1 MRDSGRLFFTTRYC
15 RELFDPTLAKVIEGW
30 DNIHTFLNTDLD
42 LRGFFTQ
49 GTVVTPTFTTG
60 IVVALLFDK
69 FRTCQI
75 PYQRADTWGLVRL
88 DAGVRRAI
96 VFVSL
101 RVTRA
106 AINYSPAHSA
116 GLSHPA
122 NHARLLYSC
131 RCSVDV

>member
-1 MRDSGRLFFTTRYC
+1 MFGER
-15 RELFDPTLAKVIEGW
+15 AKY
-30 DNIHTFLNTDLD
+30 
-42 LRGFFTQ
+42 
-49 GTVVTPTFTTG
+49 
-60 IVVALLFDK
+60 
-69 FRTCQI
+69 RTCQI

-101 RVTRA
+101 RATRA

-116 GLSHPA
+116 GLSHPT

-131 RCSVDV
+131 RCSVDL